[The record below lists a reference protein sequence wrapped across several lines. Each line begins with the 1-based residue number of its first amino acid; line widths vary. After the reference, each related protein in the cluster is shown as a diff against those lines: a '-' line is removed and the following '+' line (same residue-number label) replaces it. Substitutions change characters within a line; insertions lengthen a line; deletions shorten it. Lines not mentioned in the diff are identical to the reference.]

1 MCILCLA
8 MRNGQLLRRSWLIW
22 IMNFTSILIL
32 VRLVDYKMGFLR
44 YLRRGRG
51 SGCSA
56 IRHMVPAFESGLLA
70 LVRLIL
76 PCFWSLQGRT
86 RDGFTRSFYRMRV
99 RSVSSKGV

>member
-56 IRHMVPAFESGLLA
+56 IRRMVPAFESGLLA

-86 RDGFTRSFYRMRV
+86 RDGFTIMRSNSLARFG
-99 RSVSSKGV
+99 SSKDA